1 MILTR
6 EVSFENAGTT
16 LRGTLH
22 VPARGTGRPGVVLV
36 HGSGPGP
43 RSSLTAHAEAFAR
56 EGIVALTYDKRTEGY
71 SVTRRDYGLL
81 AADALAAVRLLAAQP
96 ETDRERVGLWG
107 FSEGGWVAP
116 LAASRSD
123 EIAYVVLVGAS
134 GLPPARQQ
142 GWALETYLRRNG
154 VRGAMVDALAEVGIR
169 QLAGAGLLAEA
180 HHDGVPVLRTLRQ
193 PVLALWGQHDTVV
206 PPGESLLIFREAL
219 AGNDRNTL
227 RVVPG
232 ADHGVCEPGQPAK
245 LAPGYVEFVASW
257 ITGAPAAA
265 RSETS
270 AVPPVQ
276 AVCSRTIDPLE
287 WWESTGV
294 QCAALALFL
303 IAFPGSLSRPA
314 ELDRVSRWAAVLG
327 SVTVG
332 GWIVYFLRIT
342 VDEKPALG
350 PTFGGRTLPWLAL
363 QGTAAA
369 TVAATALTAVR
380 ARRLWPRLPGTAKA
394 RLGLLIVGGLAMVPW
409 GRYWRLLRR

>member
-1 MILTR
+1 VILTR

-16 LRGTLH
+16 LCGTLH

-169 QLAGAGLLAEA
+169 QLAAAGLFAEA

-193 PVLALWGQHDTVV
+193 PVLALWGQHDRVV

-219 AGNDRNTL
+219 ADNDRITL

-232 ADHGVCEPGQPAK
+232 ADHGVCEPGKPAK
-245 LAPGYVEFVASW
+245 LAPGYVEFVTSW
-257 ITGAPAAA
+257 ITGAPATAW
-265 RSETS
+265 SETS

-276 AVCSRTIDPLE
+276 AVCSRTVDPLA

-294 QCAALALFL
+294 QCAALVLFL
-303 IAFPGSLSRPA
+303 IAFPGSLSRSA
-314 ELDRVSRWAAVLG
+314 ELDRVGRWAAVLG

-380 ARRLWPRLPGTAKA
+380 ARRLWPRLPGAAKA